1 MTADYYINNILEKAV
16 KPVLH
21 RKNVNETTDE
31 RKLFSSNRQAHA
43 AKATQACCKK
53 KKKNRPNFIEKT
65 YWPPNF
71 PDINLVENLWSLMD
85 EVVYKDPTPKTIGSE
100 QAWKKIPLS
109 TLHDLSLHDL
119 TASERDSRIL
129 TFRIYVLS

>member
-1 MTADYYINNILEKAV
+1 MKQQTSENCSVPIAKHTQ
-16 KPVLH
+16 P
-21 RKNVNETTDE
+21 RPP
-31 RKLFSSNRQAHA
+31 RHA
-43 AKATQACCKK
+43 AKK

-71 PDINLVENLWSLMD
+71 PDINLVENLWSIMD

-119 TASERDSRIL
+119 TASERDSKQRRVCRIL